1 MLTLRPPPVA
11 PPLAHERSRS
21 FIPVK
26 KYESGD
32 GMYFQ
37 LVLCLGIW
45 VTGLVLQMARG
56 EPTFYP
62 ISMLGGAIWATG
74 NVLCVPIITKIGLGP
89 GLLIWGCTSLV
100 IGWFTGFF
108 GLFGLTSERDEI
120 AQVGLNVAGLAFAC
134 ASICCS
140 FMLRPSLSGGDDGGD
155 DGDDGGGGSMKQPLV
170 SVRRGAADDDADA
183 DGADDGAD
191 GAGSQNGTAQ
201 QQADRKQGMIYAVVA
216 GLFFGSN
223 FDPPTYA
230 QVLTSDF
237 SVFYLL
243 TTYSLLISTLTS
255 LIVAPTYMYAQEHY
269 ANASQDPLDYVFAHF
284 CGVLLT
290 SIFWFLVYC
299 AKRAREGR
307 EPDLYPAVTLPA
319 FVSGLMWAV
328 AQIGC
333 V

>member
-1 MLTLRPPPVA
+1 MPVNA
-11 PPLAHERSRS
+11 SRS

-120 AQVGLNVAGLAFAC
+120 AQVGLNVLGLVFAC

-140 FMLRPSLSGGDDGGD
+140 FMLRPNLSGGGGVHDDGGD
-155 DGDDGGGGSMKQPLV
+155 SMKQPLV
-170 SVRRGAADDDADA
+170 SDRRGADDA
-183 DGADDGAD
+183 DGAD
-191 GAGSQNGTAQ
+191 SQNDTAQ
-201 QQADRKQGMIYAVVA
+201 QQADRKQGMIYAVAA

-230 QVLTSDF
+230 Q
-237 SVFYLL
+237 
-243 TTYSLLISTLTS
+243 
-255 LIVAPTYMYAQEHY
+255 EHY
-269 ANASQDPLDYVFAHF
+269 ENASQDPLDYVFAHF
-284 CGVLLT
+284 CGILLT

-299 AKRAREGR
+299 AKRARDGR